1 MTKAHSPPSMVGLV
15 QSAEGLNRTKR
26 PMLLL
31 LRGTASC
38 LTATVLPVFGLK
50 LKYRIFV
57 GLEFFGF

>member
-1 MTKAHSPPSMVGLV
+1 MVGLV